1 VKWAKWRDV
10 DRLVLLGVLAIKRS
24 KLDKNKPVGVSRAPY
39 IGLEVPNSGG
49 EAGRP
54 ALYDSTQEKIN
65 TWPPYVLGSANRFN
79 TEQGAWPLSLPLMY
93 LRFFSG

>member
-1 VKWAKWRDV
+1 MKWAKWRDV

-54 ALYDSTQEKIN
+54 ALYDSTQEKNQYPSPLCN
-65 TWPPYVLGSANRFN
+65 TTYKLIYTGF
-79 TEQGAWPLSLPLMY
+79 L
-93 LRFFSG
+93 FSFSFLFLLNVY